1 MADDKQTRGRTRRR
15 LLPPPKLTA
24 LLLLVSVVIAL
35 AAYLLWA
42 EPSLDLEKPSTWP
55 VSQTR
60 AVVVVT
66 GLARKCPHNRF
77 WWTIIG
83 TDWRE
88 AGTWQQAGAGGT
100 DFGEGGPITLA
111 KAGTLC
117 LRAGRDL
124 GALQKVGLGAEDAPS
139 SALYL
144 AVTQRQGDCP
154 EGTNYATP
162 RYCLTETPLPPAPD
176 IAP

>member
-15 LLPPPKLTA
+15 LVPPPKLAA
-24 LLLLVSVVIAL
+24 LLLLVAVVIAL
-35 AAYLLWA
+35 AAYLLWP

-88 AGTWQQAGAGGT
+88 AGIWQQAGAGGT
-100 DFGEGGPITLA
+100 DFGEGRAIARKGPIM
-111 KAGTLC
+111 
-117 LRAGRDL
+117 
-124 GALQKVGLGAEDAPS
+124 
-139 SALYL
+139 
-144 AVTQRQGDCP
+144 
-154 EGTNYATP
+154 P
-162 RYCLTETPLPPAPD
+162 RRG
-176 IAP
+176 IA